1 MSLSWRRFN
10 GSLSLLPLLFL
21 LCIPLFGHV
30 SPCFSEEGGTGHYLP
45 GSMASFIDGVPSEE
59 TFITRVNVASYQGS
73 FEKTLPIAG
82 IDAISADASVEAFG
96 LTFCWRP
103 PVEIHPEWSFA
114 VSATIPFVIA
124 EVEASIA
131 GHVGSESVTIRR
143 QDRKEGLGD
152 IILMPVM
159 LNQRI
164 SPDLNFNYR
173 LTVYAPTG
181 DYEVG
186 RLANAGK
193 NFWTYSPTVGVV
205 YFGQENGV
213 EASLYAG
220 VDFNTKN
227 KDTEYHSG
235 DQFHVDATLAQHIP
249 LLEGIAG
256 VGITGFFYDQIT
268 GDSGSGARFGD
279 FRSTASGVGPVVSY
293 VMKTAQRDFVAELKW
308 LHEFDVRRR
317 LEGDTIFLKVMT
329 SF

>member
-1 MSLSWRRFN
+1 MSVSSRSSSHLP
-10 GSLSLLPLLFL
+10 SLLPSLLLFL
-21 LCIPLFGHV
+21 VFQLGSVL
-30 SPCFSEEGGTGHYLP
+30 PCFSEEGGTGHYLP

-59 TFITRVNVASYQGS
+59 AFIARVNIASYRGS
-73 FEKTLPIAG
+73 FDKTLPIAG

-114 VSATIPFVIA
+114 VSATIPYVIA
-124 EVEASIA
+124 DVEASVA
-131 GHVGSESVTIRR
+131 GSVGAAPLTIRR
-143 QDRKEGLGD
+143 SQRTEGLGD
-152 IILMPVM
+152 IILMPIM
-159 LNQRI
+159 LNQRV
-164 SPDLNFNYR
+164 SAELNFNYR

-193 NFWTYSPTVGVV
+193 NFWTYSPTVGIV
-205 YFGQENGV
+205 YFGQENGR

-220 VDFNTKN
+220 VDFNSKN
-227 KDTEYHSG
+227 TDTDYHSG
-235 DQFHVDATLAQHIP
+235 DQFHIDATLAQHLP
-249 LLEGIAG
+249 LFEGIAG
-256 VGITGFFYDQIT
+256 VGVTGFFYEQIT
-268 GDSGSGARFGD
+268 DDSGSGARFGD
-279 FRSTASGVGPVVSY
+279 FRSNASGIGPVLSY
-293 VMKTAQRDFVAELKW
+293 VMKTGARDLVAELKW